1 MENNI
6 EVVECIM
13 QEKIASFIKK
23 NRNMKPKDLA
33 IEIEKM
39 LDKKEEMYNMTEEE
53 IKKELENKGLKDGE

>member
-23 NRNMKPKDLA
+23 NRNMHPKELA
-33 IEIEKM
+33 KEIEKM
-39 LDKKEEMYNMTEEE
+39 LNKKEEMYNMDIEQIKEELA
-53 IKKELENKGLKDGE
+53 KLNN